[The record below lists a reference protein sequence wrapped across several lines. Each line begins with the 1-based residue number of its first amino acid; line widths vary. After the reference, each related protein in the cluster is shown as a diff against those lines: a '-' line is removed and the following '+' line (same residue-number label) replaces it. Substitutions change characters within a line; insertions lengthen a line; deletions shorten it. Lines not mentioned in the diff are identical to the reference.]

1 MIDKQTR
8 NSIVARDAALRAW
21 MGERNSYHPSELPAE
36 LLPTVTN
43 DERAQCEYF
52 DWINNPPARY
62 FAYPSGMTI
71 VNWTGIKLADV
82 LWWGRAYRSNMGDTR
97 RSFRCQRAENG
108 IVYSGVEYGTYVR
121 MRAIKG

>member
-8 NSIVARDAALRAW
+8 DSIVARDAALRAW
-21 MGERNSYHPSELPAE
+21 LGKRCSYHPSELPAG

-43 DERAQCEYF
+43 DERAQCEHF
-52 DWINNPPARY
+52 DWINNPPDRY

-82 LWWGRAYRSNMGDTR
+82 LWWGQPYMSNWGDTR
-97 RSFRCQRAENG
+97 RAFQCRGTNG
-108 IVYSGVEYGTYVR
+108 IIYSGIEYGTYIR